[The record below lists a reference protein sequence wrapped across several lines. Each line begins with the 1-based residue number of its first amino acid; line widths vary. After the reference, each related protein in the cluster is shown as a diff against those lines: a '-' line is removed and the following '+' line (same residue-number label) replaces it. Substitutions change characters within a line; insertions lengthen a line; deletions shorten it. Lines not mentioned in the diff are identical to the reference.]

1 MGNRGNARA
10 SSYDNS
16 WKFTIWYSGD
26 AVRQDLKQRKEERAR
41 VLVALQRYPL
51 ALARYIVQ
59 KYDKEQQQRQ
69 ERTPEGHTSLP
80 GEEFENVD
88 GTANSQ
94 MQGSVMI
101 SKQLA

>member
-16 WKFTIWYSGD
+16 WQFTIWYSED
-26 AVRQDLKQRKEERAR
+26 AVRQDLKQPKEERAR
-41 VLVALQRYPL
+41 VLAALQRHPL